1 LNTKRKIDF
10 YFSFISLYTY
20 IGYEAFQALVQKYDL
35 EVTYKPID
43 LHAIFTAGGGLPVS
57 KRPPQRQAYRFVE
70 MQRWAIARN
79 IPLVL
84 KPKHHP
90 SNPEIGHRML
100 LAAMSNGEDIRQF
113 VGNALKILW
122 VDDLNIEDPQVMV
135 AAANRS
141 DLDGHA
147 LLEQS
152 KDPSI
157 QLQIDRLTQEGVDRQ
172 VFGTPFFF
180 YEDEPFWG
188 QDRLDMLEELITTNR
203 QPIPFAAL

>member
-1 LNTKRKIDF
+1 MNTKRKIDF

-188 QDRLDMLEELITTNR
+188 QDRLDMLDELITTNR